1 MRFLNKMTGG
11 ALIAAAALLGS
22 PAQATVTF
30 AQFLQAVPGARIFTY
45 TNFNSGG
52 IKAKLGTIGG
62 SNTVLVS
69 ELGSLASPSL
79 ALVNLVG
86 TATALPTVGGN
97 ISQHFSG
104 SITFTLLAPQFG
116 MSGWSTD
123 ALKVTFTNA
132 VLLASPGGAAPTM
145 QSDAG
150 STITYQSD
158 FADLTG
164 VTSEDFS
171 LSFSG
176 ASAPLSVL
184 GGRLP
189 NFKLSGSGTFAAV
202 IPVPEPASWGLMLIG
217 FGLVGGTLRSTRRQ
231 TAVFA

>member
-1 MRFLNKMTGG
+1 MRLLSKMTGA
-11 ALIAAAALLGS
+11 ALVAATALLGS
-22 PAQATVTF
+22 PAQATATF
-30 AQFLQAVPGARIFTY
+30 AQFLQVVPGARIFTY
-45 TNFNSGG
+45 TNVNSGG
-52 IKAKLGTIGG
+52 IKAKLGTLAGG
-62 SNTVLVS
+62 NTVLVS
-69 ELGSLASPSL
+69 ELGTLASPSL

-86 TATALPTVGGN
+86 TAAALPTVGSN
-97 ISQHFSG
+97 ISQRFSG
-104 SITFTLLAPQFG
+104 SITFTLLAPQLG

-132 VLLASPGGAAPTM
+132 VLLASPGGSAPTM

-176 ASAPLSVL
+176 ASAPLSML
-184 GGRLP
+184 GTRLP
-189 NFKLSGSGTFAAV
+189 NFRLSGSGTFAAV
-202 IPVPEPASWGLMLIG
+202 IPVPEPASWGLMLVG
-217 FGLVGGTLRSTRRQ
+217 FGLAGATLRTVRRQ
-231 TAVFA
+231 TPALA